1 MILFADVIL
10 PLALADSYTYIVPKE
25 LEGAI
30 GPGYRVI
37 VPFGKNKFYT
47 AIVLKIHQNKPENI
61 ALKEIHSQLDSNPIV
76 NQHQLKLWQWISFY
90 YMAPM
95 GDVYNAAL
103 PAQLKLE
110 SKAYVS
116 LSHNYQDVNVQLTP
130 TELEVVGYLQENKK
144 PKQITELTR
153 DLDNKN
159 ILAHINAL
167 SAKKVVSI
175 GQTINTKYKEK
186 TENHIRIHPQFD
198 QSTAEEILKGAP
210 KQIALYEFVAGY
222 LNEHNVTS
230 ISRKELLAD
239 GTFTSPILSAVLTK
253 DVLEQFEVSASRL
266 NRKAVE
272 TNVAKEL
279 TPHQQEAYEE
289 VKAVFEEKDV
299 CLLHGITSSGK
310 TEVYIQLINDA
321 IERGEQVLYLL
332 PEIALTTQL
341 TSRLQAV
348 FGNDLAIYHSKIN
361 DNVRAEIWL
370 KMISDN
376 PYKIIIGVRSSIFM
390 PFANLGLIVIDEEHD
405 QSYRQTDPSPRYHG
419 KNTAIMYAHFQ
430 KAKTLLG
437 SATPAIESYYNALS
451 GKYGLV
457 RLTERYQDMEMP
469 TISLVDT
476 KDLRRRKMMTSLLS
490 PLLIE
495 QMEEAL
501 ANKQQIILFRNRRG
515 FAPILECKN
524 CGFTPKCEHCD
535 VTLTY
540 HKYQNKLKC
549 HYCDASYTVL
559 TQCPDCSESSLQPLG
574 SGTEQLAE
582 EVSTLFPDSVVARMD
597 TDTTRGAMSYEHILS
612 DFSQG
617 KSQILVGTKMVS
629 KGLDFDNVRVV
640 GIIQADSLLNF
651 PDFRSHEEG
660 FQMITQ
666 ASGRSGRKNVAGTV
680 VIQTSNPHQPIFDYI
695 KNNDYQSFF
704 NAQLAERNMFKYPPY
719 YRLIVIKLRYKYENN
734 VSQAADYLAMLLK
747 KTLGERVLGPAIP
760 AVGRVQQYYI
770 REIFLK
776 MEMGFSVT
784 QVREILKQHE
794 ETTRKRTKFK
804 YVRIHYEVDV

>member
-1 MILFADVIL
+1 MSLFADVIL
-10 PLALADSYTYIVPKE
+10 PLSLADSYTYIIPKE
-25 LEGAI
+25 LENTI
-30 GPGYRVI
+30 QPGFRVI
-37 VPFGKNKFYT
+37 VPFGKNKYYT
-47 AIVLKIHQNKPENI
+47 AIVLRIHQNKPQNI
-61 ALKEIHSQLDSNPIV
+61 ALKEIHLQLDSKPIV

-116 LSHNYQDVNVQLTP
+116 LSPNYHEIDVQLTP
-130 TELEVVGYLQENKK
+130 IEQDVVNYLQDNKSS
-144 PKQITELTR
+144 KQISELTR

-159 ILAHINAL
+159 ILSHINAL
-167 SAKKVVSI
+167 SAKKVLSVGQSI
-175 GQTINTKYKEK
+175 DSKYKEK
-186 TENHIRIHPQFD
+186 IEKHIRIHPQFN
-198 QSTAEEILKGAP
+198 QSKAEEALKGAR
-210 KQIALYEFVAGY
+210 KQWELYQFVLGY
-222 LNEHNVTS
+222 LKEHNVVS
-230 ISRKELLAD
+230 ISRIDLLED
-239 GTFTSPILSAVLTK
+239 GTFTAPILSALINK

-266 NRKAVE
+266 NNNILE

-279 TPHQQEAYEE
+279 TPHQQEAYTQI
-289 VKAVFEEKDV
+289 KSVFEEKEV

-321 IERGEQVLYLL
+321 IQKGQQVLYLL

-341 TSRLQAV
+341 TNRLQAV

-376 PYKIIIGVRSSIFM
+376 PYKIIIGVRSSVFM
-390 PFANLGLIVIDEEHD
+390 PFSNLGLVVIDEEHD
-405 QSYRQTDPSPRYHG
+405 QSYRQSDPSPRYHG

-430 KAKTLLG
+430 QAKTLLG
-437 SATPAIESYYNALS
+437 SATPAIESYSNALS

-457 RLTERYQDMEMP
+457 SLTERYENMALP
-469 TISLVDT
+469 TITIVDT

-490 PLLIE
+490 PPLME

-501 ANKQQIILFRNRRG
+501 ANKQQVILFRNRRG

-524 CGFTPKCEHCD
+524 CGYSPKCEHCD

-540 HKYQNKLKC
+540 HKYQNRLKC
-549 HYCDASYTVL
+549 HYCDASYPLITE
-559 TQCPDCSESSLQPLG
+559 CPECGESSLQHLG

-582 EVSTLFPDSVVARMD
+582 EVSTLFPDAVVARMD
-597 TDTTRGAMSYEHILS
+597 TDTTRGATSYEQILTN
-612 DFSQG
+612 FSLG
-617 KSQILVGTKMVS
+617 RSHILVGTKMVS

-666 ASGRSGRKNVAGTV
+666 ASGRSGRKSVAGTV
-680 VIQTSNPHQPIFDYI
+680 VIQSSNPKQPIFDYI
-695 KNNDYQSFF
+695 RNNDYQSFF
-704 NAQLAERNMFKYPPY
+704 NAQVAERSLFKYPPY
-719 YRLIVIKLRYKYENN
+719 YRLIMIKLRYKYEKN
-734 VSQAADYLAMLLK
+734 VEEAADYFAMLLK
-747 KTLGERVLGPAIP
+747 NILGERVLGPAKP
-760 AVGRVQQYYI
+760 AVGRVQQLYI
-770 REIFLK
+770 REILLK
-776 MEMGFSVT
+776 MEMGYPVA
-784 QVREILKQHE
+784 QVREILRQHE
-794 ETTRKRTKFK
+794 ERIRQNPKFK
-804 YVRIHYEVDV
+804 YLRIHYEVDI